1 MRSDEMWIG
10 VDGYGKGDGDGV
22 NSRAVFAVFENFFA
36 CLCLIAY
43 LWPVVRSKVVE
54 VLDSISDKS
63 SSSLSSSS

>member
-10 VDGYGKGDGDGV
+10 VDGYGKGDGNGV

-43 LWPVVRSKVVE
+43 MWPVVRSKAGE
-54 VLDSISDKS
+54 VSDFVLKKS
-63 SSSLSSSS
+63 SSTVFSFS